1 MKKRTGFQVMLS
13 LIGLVKPLMGFM
25 VLAIAM
31 GLAGHLCAAF
41 LTVLGGYGVAH
52 VLGWQMGI
60 SLPML
65 FGVMILL
72 AVLRGILRYGE
83 QACNHFIAFKL
94 LALIREKVFRALRRL
109 TPAKLEGKGKG
120 DLISVI
126 ASDMSCWKSFMPT
139 PFPRWPLLRCFPCC
153 SPC

>member
-52 VLGWQMGI
+52 VLGWQMEV

-72 AVLRGILRYGE
+72 AVLRGFCVMGNRRATILLPLNY
-83 QACNHFIAFKL
+83 
-94 LALIREKVFRALRRL
+94 
-109 TPAKLEGKGKG
+109 
-120 DLISVI
+120 
-126 ASDMSCWKSFMPT
+126 
-139 PFPRWPLLRCFPCC
+139 WP
-153 SPC
+153 

>member
-31 GLAGHLCAAF
+31 GLAGHLCAF

-60 SLPML
+60 SC
-65 FGVMILL
+65 
-72 AVLRGILRYGE
+72 R
-83 QACNHFIAFKL
+83 CS
-94 LALIREKVFRALRRL
+94 LAL
-109 TPAKLEGKGKG
+109 
-120 DLISVI
+120 
-126 ASDMSCWKSFMPT
+126 
-139 PFPRWPLLRCFPCC
+139 
-153 SPC
+153 

>member
-1 MKKRTGFQVMLS
+1 MKKKTGFQVMLS

-72 AVLRGILRYGE
+72 AVLRGMLRYGE

-94 LALIREKVFRALRRL
+94 LALIREKAAAYQELQSSAVSAAKRGYVDDIIE
-109 TPAKLEGKGKG
+109 PADTRKR
-120 DLISVI
+120 VI
-126 ASDMSCWKSFMPT
+126 AAFEMLFTKREDRPDRKHGT
-139 PFPRWPLLRCFPCC
+139 V
-153 SPC
+153 